1 MAVAVRGEITG
12 LILAGG
18 RGSRMGGLDKGWVPF
33 GGSALIRHVLER
45 FSPQVASVLISANR
59 NLERYRELGVEVV
72 ADDSARFGEYAGPL
86 AGVLQA
92 MRAARAPWLAVVP
105 CDAPALPLDLV
116 ARLAGE
122 VGDAAA
128 AAACG
133 GGRVQ
138 PLFCL
143 LRCGLAERLDR
154 ALQSGMRRPSDF
166 LESVGA
172 TAVQFES
179 DREFANLNTQS
190 DLEGCAASPAGGRGL
205 G

>member
-1 MAVAVRGEITG
+1 MAVAVRDEITG

-33 GGSALIRHVLER
+33 RGSALIRHAMER

-59 NLERYRELGVEVV
+59 NLERYRELGAEVV
-72 ADDSARFGEYAGPL
+72 ADDAGRFGEFAGPL

-92 MRAARAPWLAVVP
+92 MRAAHAPWLAVVP
-105 CDAPALPLDLV
+105 CDAPMLPLDLV
-116 ARLAGE
+116 ARLAGA

-128 AAACG
+128 AAAWA

-143 LRCGLAERLDR
+143 LRSGLAERLDS
-154 ALQSGMRRPSDF
+154 ALQSGMRRSSDF

-172 TAVQFES
+172 IAVHFES

-190 DLEGCAASPAGGRGL
+190 DLLAR
-205 G
+205 